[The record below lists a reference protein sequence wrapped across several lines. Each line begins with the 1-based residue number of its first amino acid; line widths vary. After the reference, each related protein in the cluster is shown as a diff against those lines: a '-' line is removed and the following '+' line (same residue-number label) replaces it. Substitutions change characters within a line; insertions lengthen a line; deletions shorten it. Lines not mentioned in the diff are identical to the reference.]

1 MGQGRFSALARLG
14 LAKSRARLGRDRSE
28 TAAELAD
35 LARAL
40 DRLGLRHA
48 REMVSRAQE
57 GARHLGG
64 VPDAAVRRAGGE
76 RTVTALTTALA
87 APEVLDR
94 CRALVRPAPE
104 DCGSQ
109 TYQDQQQ

>member
-57 GARHLGG
+57 ELGTLEESRTQQS
-64 VPDAAVRRAGGE
+64 DMRAESVR
-76 RTVTALTTALA
+76 
-87 APEVLDR
+87 
-94 CRALVRPAPE
+94 
-104 DCGSQ
+104 
-109 TYQDQQQ
+109 